1 MIDPKKDRRRFHR
14 LIFTMEDD
22 ITATFA
28 FSDLQKGL
36 LTAHI
41 INLSE
46 GGLGLAL
53 SKHEVERIWKG
64 DYLILSHIKGIK
76 GLESLINVK
85 LQIKWILDN
94 QTLEFIGCGCQFF
107 DLPQSTQEKI
117 GMFIDAWHRGN
128 IARPSGG

>member
-1 MIDPKKDRRRFHR
+1 MIDQKKERRRFHR
-14 LIFTMEDD
+14 LFFTMEDG
-22 ITATFA
+22 IIATFA

-53 SKHEVERIWKG
+53 SKHEEQRIWKG
-64 DYLILSHIKGIK
+64 DYLVLSHVKGIK

-85 LQIKWILDN
+85 VQVKWILED
-94 QTLEFIGCGCQFF
+94 QLLEFIGCGCQFL
-107 DLPQSTQEKI
+107 DVPQSTQEKI
-117 GMFIDAWHRGN
+117 RMIINAWHRRK
-128 IARPSGG
+128 IAVPS